1 MGLFIPEDKNY
12 NEAVRQVGF
21 NRYKQLLSAHFGD
34 WFKINLLTV
43 LGALPLTV
51 GILFSILSSSILVLI
66 PCSLLGGMLFGP
78 FLAGMYDA
86 VLRGMRDDPQRWWE
100 NYQRSWR
107 QNFKSSLLPGA
118 VLGLFLGM
126 YAFMGMLLWWAES
139 TPAAG
144 TMLSYLL
151 SGLILIWICTLY
163 WPQLVLFEQR
173 TVDRIRNMILFSA
186 KHLWKVL
193 KCSLLQLVYWGVYVL
208 FAPWTLLLI
217 PVLGVWYSVFFS
229 QYLIYDQLNTEL
241 EIEERF
247 LDAEKANNC

>member
-1 MGLFIPEDKNY
+1 MGLFIPEDKDY

-34 WFKINLLTV
+34 WFKVNLLTV
-43 LGALPLTV
+43 LGALPLAA
-51 GILFSILSSSILVLI
+51 GITLSILSSSILVLI

-86 VLRGMRDDPQRWWE
+86 VLRGMRDDPHHWWE
-100 NYQRSWR
+100 NYRRSWK

-118 VLGLFLGM
+118 ILGLFLGM
-126 YAFMGMLLWWAES
+126 YAFMGMLLLWAE
-139 TPAAG
+139 TVPTVRTVAA
-144 TMLSYLL
+144 YLL
-151 SGLILIWICTLY
+151 SGLLLIWICTLY

-173 TVDRIRNMILFSA
+173 NLDRIRNMVLFSA
-186 KHLWKVL
+186 KYPWKVL
-193 KCSLLQLVYWGVYVL
+193 KCSLLQLGYWGIYLL

-217 PVLGVWYSVFFS
+217 PVLGIWYIAFLSMH
-229 QYLIYDQLNTEL
+229 LIYDQMNKEL

-247 LDAEKANNC
+247 SEAEKR